1 MYHRKLFFL
10 LTFVVLL
17 NYGCLWSNTYL
28 LLTQQ
33 TGQVLLRMALRLKM
47 EETFIIF
54 NIFIFKMYWRMLVL
68 KIENA
73 ISQLSTLW
81 RREWGVFACSLI
93 GMEDTD
99 HHLLGEDDKNQTVI
113 LLTPFTLSI
122 YLGLWRYESGLPIA
136 DILSSQQW
144 FSVSEFLNFFHT
156 WDHHTVMT
164 KLNFGKKEG
173 GQQFTQKMCW
183 VPIRNHFWELS
194 LVQKIKME
202 TRCRSVFSFL

>member
-1 MYHRKLFFL
+1 MSCFGQAPNINTYSKNIFHSSKCGKSYNRNRIYHRNLFFL
-10 LTFVVLL
+10 LRFVVLL

-33 TGQVLLRMALRLKM
+33 TGQVLPRKALRLKM

-54 NIFIFKMYWRMLVL
+54 NIFVFKMYWRMLVL

-81 RREWGVFACSLI
+81 RRDWGVFACSLI
-93 GMEDTD
+93 GMDDTD

-122 YLGLWRYESGLPIA
+122 YMGLWKYESILPIS

-144 FSVSEFLNFFHT
+144 FSLSEFLNFFSHVRSSHC
-156 WDHHTVMT
+156 DD
-164 KLNFGKKEG
+164 KIE
-173 GQQFTQKMCW
+173 
-183 VPIRNHFWELS
+183 FW
-194 LVQKIKME
+194 
-202 TRCRSVFSFL
+202 